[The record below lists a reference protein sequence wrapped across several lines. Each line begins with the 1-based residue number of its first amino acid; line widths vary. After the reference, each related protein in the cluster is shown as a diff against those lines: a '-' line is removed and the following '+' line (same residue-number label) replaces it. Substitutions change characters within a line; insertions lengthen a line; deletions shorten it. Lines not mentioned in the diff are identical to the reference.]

1 MKKTVKSILYILL
14 ATALVVT
21 SCKKKKDD
29 PAPSNP
35 SGGNTNVEVI
45 EGEISS
51 DKILD
56 ASKKYILK
64 GKVYVLSGHK
74 IVIPAGT
81 VIFGDKTTQ
90 GALIINRGAKIE
102 ANGTATSPIVFTSNA
117 PAGFRQRGDWAGIV
131 ICGNAQT
138 NKGTNN
144 PIEGIQGAGNINGFY
159 GPNATLDNEQ
169 NSGTMTFVRIEY
181 AGFPL
186 SDDNELNSLT
196 MGSVGSKTTIN
207 NIMVSY
213 ANDDAYEW
221 FGGTVNHKFLI
232 AYSTIDDD
240 FDTDAGYS
248 GNVQYGL
255 IVRDNNVADKSTSRA
270 FEASSNATGADPD
283 SECKFANITIL
294 GPWIYA
300 DTSATSNIAGN
311 YGNAVE
317 INSSSNIKLWNSM
330 ILGFSVPVNMN
341 GGDASEVK
349 NNILYGRD
357 SLVFKTAAAKGSF
370 ADNTVITS
378 RVLKNIYGASVF
390 TGKDSKKNKSE
401 SSSTLYFNNP
411 NPVQAAT
418 SPYATGAPDLSASG
432 FTSENYYGAFGTTA
446 NAGWAWGQ
454 AWINFSPNTTAY

>member
-14 ATALVVT
+14 VTAFVVT
-21 SCKKKKDD
+21 SCKDKKDD
-29 PAPSNP
+29 PAPS

-56 ASKKYILK
+56 ASKKYLLK

-90 GALIINRGAKIE
+90 GALIINRGATIDAK
-102 ANGTATSPIVFTSNA
+102 GTASNPIIFTSNA
-117 PAGFRQRGDWAGIV
+117 PAGYRQRGDWAGIV

-138 NKGTNN
+138 NKSSNN
-144 PIEGIQGAGNINGFY
+144 PIEGIQGAGNVNGYY
-159 GPNATLDNEQ
+159 GPNGAEDNAQ

-196 MGSVGSKTTIN
+196 MGSVGSGTKIE

-248 GNVQYGL
+248 GSIQYGL
-255 IVRDNNVADKSTSRA
+255 VVRDNNIADKSTSRA
-270 FEASSNATGADPD
+270 FESSSNAAGTDPD
-283 SECKFANITIL
+283 SECKFANFTIL

-300 DTSATSNIAGN
+300 DTSATANIASSF
-311 YGNAVE
+311 GNAIE
-317 INSSSNIKLWNSM
+317 INSSSNIKVWNSM
-330 ILGFSVPVNMN
+330 IFGFTVPVNMN
-341 GGDASEVK
+341 GGDNSEVK

-357 SLVFKTAAAKGSF
+357 SLVAKTAATKGTF

-378 RVLKNIYGASVF
+378 RILKSIYGTSVF

-401 SSSTLYFNNP
+401 SSSALYFNNP
-411 NPVQAAT
+411 NPLQAAS
-418 SPYATGAPDLSASG
+418 SPYATGAPSLAANG
-432 FTSENYYGAFGTTA
+432 FTAESYYGAFGTTA

-454 AWINFSPNTTAY
+454 AWINFAPNNIAY